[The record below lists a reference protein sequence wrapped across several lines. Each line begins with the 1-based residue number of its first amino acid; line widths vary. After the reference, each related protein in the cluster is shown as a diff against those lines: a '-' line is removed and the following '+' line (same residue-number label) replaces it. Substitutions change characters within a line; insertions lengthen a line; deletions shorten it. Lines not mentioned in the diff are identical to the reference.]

1 MGLWVIDV
9 SGMTPI
15 MSIGDLAAFLTSA
28 FPDSDPARRPQITDV
43 VPGMVRMVLTPEAHN
58 LRPGQLVS
66 GPTQMGLA
74 DHAAYAVILAHI
86 GPVAMAVTSNLNMSF
101 LRGVAFAPVIAEA
114 VLLKLGRRL
123 ATVDVRLSQD
133 DQTGLV
139 AQATVTY
146 AIPAS

>member
-1 MGLWVIDV
+1 
-9 SGMTPI
+9 MTPI
-15 MSIGDLAAFLTSA
+15 MSIADLAAFLDSA
-28 FPDSDPARRPQITDV
+28 FPDSDPARKPQVTEIG
-43 VPGMVRMVLTPEAHN
+43 PGLVRMVLVPEAHH

-101 LRGVAFAPVIAEA
+101 LRGVAFAPVIADA

-133 DQTGLV
+133 GQAGPV